1 MDTLTVYGTMA
12 IKLGRYAADNIN
24 VQLQRMLEFI
34 PDEERLSPAI
44 SYLNKRVEVIY
55 VWEYCEYEM

>member
-1 MDTLTVYGTMA
+1 MDSLTVYGTMA

-55 VWEYCEYEM
+55 V

>member
-24 VQLQRMLEFI
+24 VQLQRMPEFI
-34 PDEERLSPAI
+34 PDEERLSPTI
-44 SYLNKRVEVIY
+44 SYLNKLLEVTH
-55 VWEYCEYEM
+55 V